1 MENWQLENEE
11 RRDSWEAAEGKE
23 EIADR
28 GKGFY
33 KTEEGGREKA
43 DGERKE
49 MAGKEAMER

>member
-43 DGERKE
+43 DGK
-49 MAGKEAMER
+49 GKETDR